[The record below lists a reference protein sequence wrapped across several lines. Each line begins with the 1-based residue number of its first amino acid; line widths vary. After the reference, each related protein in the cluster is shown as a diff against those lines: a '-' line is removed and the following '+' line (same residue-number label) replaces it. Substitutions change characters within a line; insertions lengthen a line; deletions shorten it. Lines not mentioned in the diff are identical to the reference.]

1 MAFLRRVLEHQ
12 PVYYLGTD
20 TGQVWRGSP
29 EVGWTKLCECGAAPV
44 NAIGPDLFRNER
56 IFVVLKGPTS
66 PGRIKELDRLANG
79 TWQSK
84 TIDAGFAPDVDVEQ
98 LFSVA
103 VDPAVPATQG
113 TTIYVGTDQGV
124 YRGHVDELVFDP
136 SVAALA
142 HIPPI
147 LGDWTWRRSPDV
159 PFVSVTDLEVQQNFQ
174 AHDQSGIVRAGTY
187 GRGVFE
193 LNRAS
198 TKGPVE
204 KPPLVLSVQA
214 IQRLE
219 DGAPPYPTVQ
229 IPVTFEGGK
238 LARETPFELAPAKG
252 MEVTLEAPEE
262 VEVNGVELK
271 FTGWAV
277 GPRSETSGKITL
289 KADEATKAVA
299 FYEGEEAGEGRKAK
313 PPETT
318 LSAGAKQVCVQSFT
332 HGLQLSWDVS
342 DGVPPVTVKAEIA
355 YPDKHIENM
364 ELKFIQGDQTFPM
377 SYPGGGTVKVKVVA
391 TDADD
396 ASSSAE
402 ASVEL
407 KPCPSETPTQQR

>member
-147 LGDWTWRRSPDV
+147 LGDWTWRHRACPTCRSQTSRCNKT
-159 PFVSVTDLEVQQNFQ
+159 FRLMT
-174 AHDQSGIVRAGTY
+174 RAESY
-187 GRGVFE
+187 
-193 LNRAS
+193 
-198 TKGPVE
+198 
-204 KPPLVLSVQA
+204 
-214 IQRLE
+214 
-219 DGAPPYPTVQ
+219 APEPTV
-229 IPVTFEGGK
+229 
-238 LARETPFELAPAKG
+238 
-252 MEVTLEAPEE
+252 
-262 VEVNGVELK
+262 
-271 FTGWAV
+271 V
-277 GPRSETSGKITL
+277 GFSSLTEPRPK
-289 KADEATKAVA
+289 
-299 FYEGEEAGEGRKAK
+299 
-313 PPETT
+313 
-318 LSAGAKQVCVQSFT
+318 
-332 HGLQLSWDVS
+332 
-342 DGVPPVTVKAEIA
+342 VPLRSLLW
-355 YPDKHIENM
+355 Y
-364 ELKFIQGDQTFPM
+364 
-377 SYPGGGTVKVKVVA
+377 
-391 TDADD
+391 
-396 ASSSAE
+396 
-402 ASVEL
+402 
-407 KPCPSETPTQQR
+407 

>member
-1 MAFLRRVLEHQ
+1 MAFRSRVLEHQ

-147 LGDWTWRRSPDV
+147 LGDWTWRRSPGM
-159 PFVSVTDLEVQQNFQ
+159 PYVSVTDLEVQQNFQ
-174 AHDQSGIVRAGTY
+174 AHGQSGIVRAGTY

-219 DGAPPYPTVQ
+219 DGAPSYHTVQ
-229 IPVTFEGGK
+229 IPVTFEGGSLRAK
-238 LARETPFELAPAKG
+238 RHSSLLRPREWK
-252 MEVTLEAPEE
+252 
-262 VEVNGVELK
+262 
-271 FTGWAV
+271 
-277 GPRSETSGKITL
+277 
-289 KADEATKAVA
+289 
-299 FYEGEEAGEGRKAK
+299 
-313 PPETT
+313 
-318 LSAGAKQVCVQSFT
+318 
-332 HGLQLSWDVS
+332 
-342 DGVPPVTVKAEIA
+342 
-355 YPDKHIENM
+355 
-364 ELKFIQGDQTFPM
+364 
-377 SYPGGGTVKVKVVA
+377 
-391 TDADD
+391 
-396 ASSSAE
+396 
-402 ASVEL
+402 
-407 KPCPSETPTQQR
+407 